1 MPAAER
7 GRPDL
12 KDASSMTFDKDT
24 ILGFLRSNGQHEQAD
39 QAAQE
44 LPAQVDTDQ
53 HSGLLGKFG
62 VNPADLIAKFAG
74 GSAGGGG
81 PLGGILGKLL

>member
-7 GRPDL
+7 GRPDP
-12 KDASSMTFDKDT
+12 KDASFLTFDKDT
-24 ILGFLRSNGQHEQAD
+24 ILEFLRSNGQHEQAD

-62 VNPADLIAKFAG
+62 VNPADLIAKFTG
-74 GSAGGGG
+74 GSAGAGG
-81 PLGGILGKLL
+81 PLGGILGKLI